1 MPVNRAKFH
10 FDNTYAGMDML
21 YGPYV
26 LYQIGDLS
34 CEAGY
39 QTFEH
44 EQAVYEITYVL
55 SGTGAFYVDDTVYT
69 MQKGDLLL
77 VRKGQMHNII
87 SAEIEPLRFFYLG
100 FDFVEPI
107 VNEKIAQLKSF
118 FDTNSRCS
126 FITRSAYRTRSC
138 ACFPNSFRTTYS
150 RTF

>member
-44 EQAVYEITYVL
+44 EQA
-55 SGTGAFYVDDTVYT
+55 A
-69 MQKGDLLL
+69 
-77 VRKGQMHNII
+77 
-87 SAEIEPLRFFYLG
+87 
-100 FDFVEPI
+100 
-107 VNEKIAQLKSF
+107 
-118 FDTNSRCS
+118 
-126 FITRSAYRTRSC
+126 RT
-138 ACFPNSFRTTYS
+138 ALA
-150 RTF
+150 